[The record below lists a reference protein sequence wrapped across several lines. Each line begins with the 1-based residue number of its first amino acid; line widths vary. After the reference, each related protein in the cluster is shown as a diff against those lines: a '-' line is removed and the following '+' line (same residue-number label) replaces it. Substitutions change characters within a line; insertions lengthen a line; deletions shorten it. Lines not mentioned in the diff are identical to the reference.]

1 MGLQLYNSLTR
12 RAEEFKPVN
21 RDRVG
26 IYVCGPTVYGHA
38 HLGHA
43 KSYVSFDI
51 LVRYMRY
58 LGYNVTYVQNI
69 TDVGH
74 LTDDADQGED
84 KIAKAAAKV
93 HKHPM
98 ELAEIYTRSFFEDM
112 DKLNCVRPDI
122 SPRAS
127 GHIVE
132 QIELVK
138 TLIAKGYAYEANGS
152 VYFDVSKFAEYG
164 KLSGRNVEDM
174 IAGARVEVSAEKKN
188 PADFALWKKAE
199 ANHIMQWP
207 SPWGQG
213 FPGWHLEC
221 SVMSTKYLGQP
232 FDIHGGGLENQF
244 PHHECEIAQAEAA
257 TGKQFV
263 NYWLHN
269 NMVTVDGQ
277 KMGKSLGNFITLKQV
292 FADWPDTKHE
302 RLSRKYDSLAVRQF
316 ILTSHY
322 RSTLDFSDEAL
333 HAAQSGYEKITDAVK
348 AVRKKIKNL
357 CNGMSDINKSDNQN
371 ISRQILSDN
380 INSSPIYHNIENCL
394 EITKEKFEKAMND
407 DLNTSVALSTIFD
420 LVNYSNDILKTNES
434 KIPSGDSFGR
444 LLDYTLDTTKTA
456 TYIILKKI
464 DDLFKKLGGEIL
476 GIVKDKYEEGG
487 ESNEIVLDKVVNI
500 LIEQRKSAKQ
510 NKDFATADALR
521 KKIEE
526 IGIVLEDK
534 PGGVTGWRMK

>member
-1 MGLQLYNSLTR
+1 MGLKLYNSLR
-12 RAEEFKPVN
+12 RRLEEFKPVN
-21 RDRVG
+21 EGRVG

-51 LVRYMRY
+51 LVRYLHY

-98 ELAEIYTRSFFEDM
+98 ALAEEYTRSYFEDM
-112 DKLNCVRPDI
+112 DRLNCVRPDI

-138 TLIAKGYAYEANGS
+138 TLLAKSYAYEVNGS

-164 KLSGRNVEDM
+164 KLSGRKVEDM
-174 IAGARVEVSAEKKN
+174 MAGARVEVSSEKKH
-188 PADFALWKKAE
+188 PADFAIWKKAE
-199 ANHIMQWP
+199 PNHIMQWP

-257 TGKQFV
+257 IGKQFV
-263 NYWLHN
+263 KYWLHN

-277 KMGKSLGNFITLKQV
+277 KMGKSLNNFITLKQV
-292 FADWPDTKHE
+292 FTDSAEPKHE
-302 RLSRKYDSLAVRQF
+302 RLSRKYDALAVRQ
-316 ILTSHY
+316 LVLNSHY

-333 HAAQSGYEKITDAVK
+333 YAAQSGYDKLTDAVIS
-348 AVRKKIKNL
+348 VRKQIKNAP
-357 CNGMSDINKSDNQN
+357 NGPIDGDTANRLKEIKDKFKS
-371 ISRQILSDN
+371 
-380 INSSPIYHNIENCL
+380 
-394 EITKEKFEKAMND
+394 AMND
-407 DLNTSVALSTIFD
+407 DLNTAVALSVMFELTNLANNSLSKNATCET
-420 LVNYSNDILKTNES
+420 LV
-434 KIPSGDSFGR
+434 
-444 LLDYTLDTTKTA
+444 A
-456 TYIILKKI
+456 I
-464 DDLFKKLGGEIL
+464 DNMFMRLGGDCL
-476 GIVKDKYEEGG
+476 GIVKSEYLQTASYETINKLVKG
-487 ESNEIVLDKVVNI
+487 I
-500 LIEQRKSAKQ
+500 IEVRDEVRKAALAPAPHYSFY
-510 NKDFATADALR
+510 NVADDVR
-521 KKIEE
+521 KKLNEA
-526 IGIVLEDK
+526 GIALEDTPEGTK
-534 PGGVTGWRMK
+534 WRLK